1 MRLLLDTHTLLFAA
15 RNQGELSPRA
25 ESILLAD
32 GHSFYVS
39 AASAWELATKVRL
52 GKLADTTDLLTGF
65 ENRMTQAGYSFL
77 SVSCQH
83 GLMAGSF
90 PQPHKDPFDRMLAA
104 QARVENLTLLSN
116 DKQLDTFGI
125 ERLW

>member
-15 RNQGELSPRA
+15 RGQGELSPRA
-25 ESILLAD
+25 GSILLED
-32 GHSFYVS
+32 DHSVYVS

-52 GKLADTTDLLTGF
+52 GKLADTTGLLIGF
-65 ENRMTQAGYSFL
+65 EAKMMQAGYSFL
-77 SVSCQH
+77 SVSCRH

-90 PQPHKDPFDRMLAA
+90 PQAHKDPFDRMLAA
-104 QARVENLTLLSN
+104 QARVENLILLSN
-116 DKQLDTFGI
+116 DKHLDSFGI